1 MCCSSFTENG
11 VFLHRFLA
19 QAFAGQSRRLAGGGL
34 PHRSAL
40 ALPGALH
47 PGSPVG
53 KAGCGSFLPALC
65 LVWVVGRCGRVCTS
79 TQHRAPAPCTSMQ
92 HCATVPSTVHQHHAP
107 VLSNCTSTQNRAPA
121 PSTVQKHPALCNSTM
136 HCAPAPRTVQQHPEQ
151 CNSTLHQRPAPC
163 TSNMPQCPAPRTSAQ
178 HHVQCHT
185 LHTVPRTKHRAL
197 APSTVH
203 SATHCAPALS
213 TACST
218 SGALLPHGHS
228 PSPLSAGRQARP
240 PPRQHAPLLLLQLT
254 LPAVIYPRWR
264 CLL

>member
-1 MCCSSFTENG
+1 MLLLLYRKRGFSPPFFSSGLCRAEPE
-11 VFLHRFLA
+11 
-19 QAFAGQSRRLAGGGL
+19 AGRGGGL

-79 TQHRAPAPCTSMQ
+79 TQHRAPAPCTSAQQ
-92 HCATVPSTVHQHHAP
+92 H
-107 VLSNCTSTQNRAPA
+107 
-121 PSTVQKHPALCNSTM
+121 
-136 HCAPAPRTVQQHPEQ
+136 APAPRTVHQHPEPCTSAQHCAKAPSTMQQHHAPCTSAQNSATAPCTSVQHRARSTVQQ
-151 CNSTLHQRPAPC
+151 CPAPC
-163 TSNMPQCPAPRTSAQ
+163 TSTMPQCPAPRTSAQ

-185 LHTVPRTKHRAL
+185 LHTVPRTERRAL

-218 SGALLPHGHS
+218 SGALLPHGPS